1 MISITDLLSSFRGV
15 NLAGLVIVVGV
26 AAAFVAGGIVKG
38 ILGVG
43 LPLVMVPALSLVM
56 PAPQAI
62 SLLAIPVL
70 AANLWQ
76 AIDSGVAIGS
86 LRRFF
91 PLLAALVGAT
101 LVTVPL
107 ALAMPSGMLTL
118 MVALAVLLAAL
129 SMAFRPQFDIP
140 AHRQRLAGVAV
151 GALAG
156 VVGGVSSLTGP
167 VVIAYLSALKLER
180 EDFIGCISV
189 IYLFS
194 AIPLYASLAAHGRLG
209 ASELAVSLVG
219 LLPMACGLL
228 IGKWLRGFFSELWFR
243 RTILAFL
250 AVSAAALL
258 LQATELTHAPP
269 SANFKFWNK

>member
-129 SMAFRPQFDIP
+129 SMAFR
-140 AHRQRLAGVAV
+140 
-151 GALAG
+151 
-156 VVGGVSSLTGP
+156 
-167 VVIAYLSALKLER
+167 
-180 EDFIGCISV
+180 
-189 IYLFS
+189 
-194 AIPLYASLAAHGRLG
+194 
-209 ASELAVSLVG
+209 
-219 LLPMACGLL
+219 
-228 IGKWLRGFFSELWFR
+228 
-243 RTILAFL
+243 
-250 AVSAAALL
+250 
-258 LQATELTHAPP
+258 
-269 SANFKFWNK
+269 